1 MQVKTYMRELGR
13 GARAA
18 ARELA
23 RANTAAKDRALG
35 AMAAQIRSRAK
46 EILAANAAD
55 ARQAKKAGRDAAF
68 VDRLTMNAKSV
79 EQMAEGVEQ
88 VAGLEDPVG
97 AISERV
103 KRPTATRIAAAL
115 ERDGLIERASDPSDG
130 RACLLSTSR
139 EGKAL
144 IKRVRSRKNAY
155 ISRRLRKLGDEDV
168 ETLERAAEVLER
180 MLEDPS

>member
-1 MQVKTYMRELGR
+1 MVTTSRTRDER
-13 GARAA
+13 IADSA
-18 ARELA
+18 ARLRLAIVRTARRMRQEAGGDLSPTLIAALGTIDNLGPMTPSELA
-23 RANTAAKDRALG
+23 D
-35 AMAAQIRSRAK
+35 I
-46 EILAANAAD
+46 
-55 ARQAKKAGRDAAF
+55 
-68 VDRLTMNAKSV
+68 
-79 EQMAEGVEQ
+79 
-88 VAGLEDPVG
+88 
-97 AISERV
+97 ERV

-115 ERDGLIERASDPSDG
+115 EKDGLIDRAADPSDG

-168 ETLERAAEVLER
+168 ETLERAAAVLER

>member
-1 MQVKTYMRELGR
+1 MAET
-13 GARAA
+13 A
-18 ARELA
+18 ARLRLAIVRTARRMRQEAGADLSPTLIAALASIDRHGPLTPSELA
-23 RANTAAKDRALG
+23 D
-35 AMAAQIRSRAK
+35 M
-46 EILAANAAD
+46 
-55 ARQAKKAGRDAAF
+55 
-68 VDRLTMNAKSV
+68 
-79 EQMAEGVEQ
+79 
-88 VAGLEDPVG
+88 
-97 AISERV
+97 ERI

-115 ERDGLIERASDPSDG
+115 EKDGLIERAADPTDG

-139 EGKAL
+139 EGRAL